1 MILILK
7 NLITSISIDN
17 LETGSSPDIAV
28 VARLVVNDPYK
39 GNVILVGSSIAYN
52 NLIYDQRE

>member
-1 MILILK
+1 MEVQRFMA
-7 NLITSISIDN
+7 SISIDN
-17 LETGSSPDIAV
+17 LETASSPDIAV
-28 VARLVVNDPYK
+28 VARPVVKDPFQ